1 MSRQAFREKAEDI
14 GFKKVSPGALSPS
27 FAGFYRIGVRRRL
40 EGWVRRAAEESTVE
54 GVA

>member
-27 FAGFYRIGVRRRL
+27 FAGFYRVGARRRL
-40 EGWVRRAAEESTVE
+40 EGWVRRAAEESAVE